1 MMIEK
6 TEPQRVSHRKN
17 GFSRKENFPIEFF
30 HFVCIFD
37 MGAGTSEN
45 GFFGIL
51 AILKKIISY
60 TYTYKFVRFTST
72 AYKPQT
78 TRTTTT
84 TLLLLL
90 ITLLTTVW
98 PTTSFI

>member
-37 MGAGTSEN
+37 MGAGTDLSEN

-51 AILKKIISY
+51 AILNIKENY
-60 TYTYKFVRFTST
+60 FLYLY
-72 AYKPQT
+72 
-78 TRTTTT
+78 
-84 TLLLLL
+84 L
-90 ITLLTTVW
+90 
-98 PTTSFI
+98 